1 MLVFYEVEL
10 LDWIVMFSESPYYW
24 RHRCVPK
31 DYKALFGREKFHYL
45 ETEHKSHY
53 LETEHYNKSKVGSR
67 SGFCPSQSKCQ
78 ILGKTQDLDAHK
90 RSHTFQFCL

>member
-1 MLVFYEVEL
+1 MPVFDEVEH
-10 LDWIVMFSESPYYW
+10 LDWIVMVSESPYYW

-31 DYKALFGREKFHYL
+31 DYMVLFGREKFHYL
-45 ETEHKSHY
+45 ETEHD
-53 LETEHYNKSKVGSR
+53 NRSKVGSL
-67 SGFCPSQSKCQ
+67 SGFCPSKCI

>member
-1 MLVFYEVEL
+1 MLVFDEVEL

-45 ETEHKSHY
+45 ETEHYKQ
-53 LETEHYNKSKVGSR
+53 SKVGSL
-67 SGFCPSQSKCQ
+67 SGFCPSQSKCL